1 MKSKLITLAVNA
13 LIILCIILIGISPIL
28 VAILS
33 GTVAASFGCE
43 VNEGMVNPCVIG
55 GVDYGETFYTLG
67 VAGWFFFFT
76 IPVAIGLF
84 AIYIVVV
91 LIVLLV
97 RFLRKRKSSN
107 AQ

>member
-1 MKSKLITLAVNA
+1 MKSKWVTFFVNV
-13 LIILCIILIGISPIL
+13 LIIVCIILIGISPVL

-43 VNEGMVNPCVIG
+43 VNEGRVNPCVIG

-76 IPVAIGLF
+76 IPVAVVLF
-84 AIYIVVV
+84 AIYLLVV

-97 RFLRKRKSSN
+97 RFVRKRRAS
-107 AQ
+107 AG